1 MEWIVE
7 LKEVLIWENIKSLLF
22 PYLPLML
29 ALILVYSVADFL
41 GILFLVPKIK
51 EHSKA
56 RVYTYT
62 SMHFLAGAICAVV
75 AIAVLS

>member
-1 MEWIVE
+1 MDRE
-7 LKEVLIWENIKSLLF
+7 LKEVLIWENIKSLLLL
-22 PYLPLML
+22 YLPLML
-29 ALILVYSVADFL
+29 VYIVADFL

-56 RVYTYT
+56 RVCTYGL
-62 SMHFLAGAICAVV
+62 MHFLAGVICAAI